1 MENRKCPNC
10 NAQLE
15 LSRSKTTLEC
25 PYCGSKFDIEAEAK
39 DKILKKSNDF
49 DENMFIVERDFSTSR
64 QKKQT
69 GRCIDT
75 IIYCI
80 NELGTSEKVENYIR
94 KGLISGSETA
104 AEGIND
110 SLIDNVRTRINNEL
124 EAGERIILYKDMGIF
139 SKGKE
144 FTVVTE
150 KRCMFFTKKKCTSAY
165 HKDITTLRLSDGG
178 DCPAWYINADL
189 DKRIPSMEPS
199 GQLTGATVALAC
211 LISFEQQPERERIR
225 LI

>member
-15 LSRSKTTLEC
+15 LSKSKTTYEC

-39 DKILKKSNDF
+39 ERFLKKSNDF
-49 DENMFIVERDFSTSR
+49 DENIFIIERDFSTSR

-80 NELGTSEKVENYIR
+80 NELGTSEKVENYMR
-94 KGLISGSETA
+94 KGLISGSDTA

-110 SLIDNVRTRINNEL
+110 SLIDNVKTRINNEL
-124 EAGERIILYKDMGIF
+124 EVGERIILYKDMGIF

-144 FTVVTE
+144 FTVVTD

-165 HKDITTLRLSDGG
+165 HKDITTLRLSDSG

-189 DKRIPSMEPS
+189 DKRIPAMEPS

-211 LISFEQQPERERIR
+211 LIGFEQQPERERIR